1 LTFGDGHG
9 HDVDASFL
17 DYIGDQ
23 GHDRFLS
30 EGWILRNAYNNAVFS
45 PALEEALIPTNLTNI
60 GMAFALYL
68 INKNPMTPCQQPLRE
83 YLVREDTFFH
93 LLPPRPESPTTR
105 KSYVTGDLLE
115 KQRSP
120 SPLDDELNVPAKNPG
135 QWLSGHHAL
144 QRSRRS
150 LRLAG
155 DEKPTRGA

>member
-1 LTFGDGHG
+1 LIFGDGHG
-9 HDVDASFL
+9 HDVDTSFL

-60 GMAFALYL
+60 GIAFARSDQQEPYDSLSAASQN
-68 INKNPMTPCQQPLRE
+68 ISFARTPS
-83 YLVREDTFFH
+83 FIS
-93 LLPPRPESPTTR
+93 PPRPESPTTR

-120 SPLDDELNVPAKNPG
+120 FPLDDKLNVPAKTRD
-135 QWLSGHHAL
+135 SG
-144 QRSRRS
+144 
-150 LRLAG
+150 
-155 DEKPTRGA
+155 

>member
-1 LTFGDGHG
+1 MLMPPFSTILVVKGMI
-9 HDVDASFL
+9 VSFRKTG
-17 DYIGDQ
+17 YSGMHTIM
-23 GHDRFLS
+23 RF
-30 EGWILRNAYNNAVFS
+30 FS
-45 PALEEALIPTNLTNI
+45 PALEEALIPTNLRNI

-68 INKNPMTPCQQPLRE
+68 INKNPMTSCQQLSDISFARTPS
-83 YLVREDTFFH
+83 FIS
-93 LLPPRPESPTTR
+93 PPRPESPTTR

-120 SPLDDELNVPAKNPG
+120 FPLDNKLNVPAKNPG